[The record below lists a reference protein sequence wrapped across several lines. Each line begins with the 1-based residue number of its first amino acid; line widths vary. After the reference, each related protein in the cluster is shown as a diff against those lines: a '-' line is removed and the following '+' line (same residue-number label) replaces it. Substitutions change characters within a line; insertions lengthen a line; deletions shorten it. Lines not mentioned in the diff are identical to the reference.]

1 MRNHSANDHQTEP
14 ATAVLQAVH
23 VPARPTP
30 ASRIWPQTRGTA
42 MFARVPASQSPPE
55 DGFCA
60 QVEGQVRGA
69 TPLTPRSAVQ
79 MSDVS

>member
-1 MRNHSANDHQTEP
+1 
-14 ATAVLQAVH
+14 
-23 VPARPTP
+23 
-30 ASRIWPQTRGTA
+30 